1 MTRAPKPPRIVDRWL
16 HPIAIAVSVVLWA
29 LGYLAYFVWRSRS

>member
-16 HPIAIAVSVVLWA
+16 SPIATAITVVLWA
-29 LGYLAYFVWRSRS
+29 LAYFVWRSRS

>member
-1 MTRAPKPPRIVDRWL
+1 MTRAPKPPRTADRWL

-29 LGYLAYFVWRSRS
+29 LTYFVWRSRS